1 LKVQEDNH
9 VQRMQEKDDEAS
21 MALVQHQEQESKH
34 VQEKENEY
42 STKLNECNQQ
52 LETQRRRTLDTHLT
66 HA

>member
-1 LKVQEDNH
+1 MKVQEDNH

-21 MALVQHQEQESKH
+21 MALVQHQEQESKR

-52 LETQRRRTLDTHLT
+52 LETQRR
-66 HA
+66 